1 MHTKALVL
9 STVAFLAAFATA
21 AACFAN
27 DNRPSAD
34 ETAAVEQATAQF
46 YTSLNAMFTGD
57 LDPMQAIWSHADD
70 VTYMGPDGGFK
81 VGWSDVLPIWQSQ
94 AALKLGGKV
103 EPTDLRVTVGDNVAF
118 SQCIERGNNVDAQ
131 GRTEQVSIRAT
142 NLFRKENGQWKMIG
156 HHTDLLPFLEK
167 ETIKKSVE

>member
-1 MHTKALVL
+1 MNTKALVL
-9 STVAFLAAFATA
+9 STVTILAT

-27 DNRPSAD
+27 DGSSRLD
-34 ETAAVEQATAQF
+34 ETKAVEQATAQF

-57 LDPMQAIWSHADD
+57 AAPMQDIWSHADD
-70 VTYMGPDGGFK
+70 VTYLGPDGGFK
-81 VGWSDVLPIWQSQ
+81 VGWNDVRQIWEAQ

-103 EPTDLRVTVGDNVAF
+103 EPNEMRVTVGDDVAF
-118 SQCIERGNNVDAQ
+118 TQCFEQGSNLDAQ
-131 GRTEQVSIRAT
+131 GRTVQVSIRAT

-167 ETIKKSVE
+167 ETLKKSAE